1 MGYESIR
8 SFFQCV
14 LMTRV
19 YGIMELKSGFVSISV
34 ISGLSQ
40 PGLRAVRLAPLLQ
53 Q

>member
-1 MGYESIR
+1 MGYENY
-8 SFFQCV
+8 SFLFQCV
-14 LMTRV
+14 LMARV
-19 YGIMELKSGFVSISV
+19 YGIMELKSGFVSIRV